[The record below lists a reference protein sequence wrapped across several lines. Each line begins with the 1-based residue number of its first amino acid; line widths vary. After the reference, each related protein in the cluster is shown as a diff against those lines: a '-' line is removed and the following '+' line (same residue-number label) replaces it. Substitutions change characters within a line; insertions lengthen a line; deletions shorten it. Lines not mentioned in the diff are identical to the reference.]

1 MKNTTR
7 AIIGAIAY
15 KLIGGIA
22 IDLGLNPNDL
32 RAVNALIVIIFISYN
47 NFAIDFLKFSNKKKE
62 VKKLL
67 KIINLSKSFNKET
80 DNEINIFN
88 NFNLKIEKK

>member
-1 MKNTTR
+1 MTLLEKNSNILKNTTR

-47 NFAIDFLKFSNKKKE
+47 NFAIDFLKFSNKKRR
-62 VKKLL
+62 
-67 KIINLSKSFNKET
+67 
-80 DNEINIFN
+80 
-88 NFNLKIEKK
+88 